1 MYPSPHLDA
10 FFPTLGSISSAT
22 CVSQCPS
29 TNTTTVTCLPDGVNC
44 FSTNPTITASYA
56 TTSFLNYCV
65 PTFTVNNQDISQAFN
80 SNAFTAWAV
89 DLQRGWMVLV
99 GAAVI
104 AMVASLLF
112 LLVIRCC
119 SGGIIWISIFICIVG
134 LELVG
139 ILFIL
144 QAKGISINQ
153 FVTDNISTISYN
165 SLIIIGSGFIVGG
178 VLFALIVACLRSRI
192 ALGSKSV

>member
-1 MYPSPHLDA
+1 
-10 FFPTLGSISSAT
+10 
-22 CVSQCPS
+22 
-29 TNTTTVTCLPDGVNC
+29 
-44 FSTNPTITASYA
+44 
-56 TTSFLNYCV
+56 
-65 PTFTVNNQDISQAFN
+65 
-80 SNAFTAWAV
+80 
-89 DLQRGWMVLV
+89 MVLV

-119 SGGIIWISIFICIVG
+119 SAGIIWVFIFICIAG

-144 QAKGISINQ
+144 QSQGISINQ
-153 FVTDNISTISYN
+153 FVTVNLSTLSYN
-165 SLIIIGSGFIVGG
+165 NLIIIGSGFIAAG
-178 VLFALIVACLRSRI
+178 VLIALIVACLRSRI

>member
-1 MYPSPHLDA
+1 
-10 FFPTLGSISSAT
+10 
-22 CVSQCPS
+22 
-29 TNTTTVTCLPDGVNC
+29 
-44 FSTNPTITASYA
+44 
-56 TTSFLNYCV
+56 
-65 PTFTVNNQDISQAFN
+65 
-80 SNAFTAWAV
+80 
-89 DLQRGWMVLV
+89 MVLV

-119 SGGIIWISIFICIVG
+119 SGGIIWVSIFICIVG

-144 QAKGISINQ
+144 QSQGITINQ
-153 FVTDNISTISYN
+153 FVTDNLSKLSFN
-165 SLIIIGSGFIVGG
+165 SLIIIGSGFIAGG
-178 VLFALIVACLRSRI
+178 VLIALIVVCLRSRI

>member
-1 MYPSPHLDA
+1 MYLFPHSDA
-10 FFPTLGSISSAT
+10 FFPTLGSISNAV

-29 TNTTTVTCLPDGVNC
+29 DNTTTVSCLFDNTTCT
-44 FSTNPTITASYA
+44 SSTITSSYA

-65 PTFTVNNQDISQAFN
+65 PTLTVNNQDITQAFN
-80 SNAFTAWAV
+80 SNALTAWAV

-104 AMVASLLF
+104 GMVASLLF

-119 SGGIIWISIFICIVG
+119 SGGIIWVSIFICIVG

-144 QAKGISINQ
+144 QSQGISINQ
-153 FVTDNISTISYN
+153 FVTDNISKLSYH
-165 SLIIIGSGFIVGG
+165 SLIIIGSGFIAGG
-178 VLFALIVACLRSRI
+178 VLIALIVVCLRSRI
-192 ALGSKSV
+192 SLGSKSV